1 MRKKDLRKERRRH
14 RIEENKISILQAA
27 EKIFALKGYSLATMD
42 DIAEEAQ
49 FSKATLY
56 KYFKSKREMF
66 LEIIY
71 SSFEEMHQKMTRI
84 QQKEMSAEKKLK
96 ELIRYISS
104 YYHKK
109 RNIGRIF
116 MMEKAAVRKIL
127 SGSSKE
133 QPGPSFPHPPIPAY
147 FRAKMEEIFNIMC
160 DIISEGVKT
169 GEFRKVDVK
178 EACFVL
184 GAMIRGFHF
193 RGPIPRHKDYSIAE
207 STDLLH
213 DFFFYGIK
221 GPRKV

>member
-1 MRKKDLRKERRRH
+1 MRKRDLRKERKRH
-14 RIEENKISILQAA
+14 RIEENKIYILQAA

-42 DIAEEAQ
+42 AIAEDAQ

-56 KYFKSKREMF
+56 KYFKSKREIF
-66 LEIIY
+66 FEIIY

-84 QQKEMSAEKKLK
+84 QKREMSAEQKLK
-96 ELIRYISS
+96 ELIHYISS

-116 MMEKAAVRKIL
+116 MMEKAAVRKIF
-127 SGSSKE
+127 SENSKE
-133 QPGPSFPHPPIPAY
+133 QPAPSFPHPPIPTY
-147 FRAKMEEIFNIMC
+147 FRKKMEEIFHIMC
-160 DIISEGVKT
+160 EIISEGVKT

-193 RGPIPRHKDYSIAE
+193 RGPLPRHKDYSVAE
-207 STDLLH
+207 SADLLH
-213 DFFFYGIK
+213 DFFLYGIK